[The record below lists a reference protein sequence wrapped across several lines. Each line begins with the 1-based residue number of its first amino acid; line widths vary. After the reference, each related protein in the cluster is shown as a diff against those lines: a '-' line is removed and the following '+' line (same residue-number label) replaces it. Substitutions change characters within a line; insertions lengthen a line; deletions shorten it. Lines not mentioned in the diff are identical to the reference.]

1 VFGIPGTDSGGS
13 SGEFL
18 GRINVDARTGFW
30 TVTKR
35 IQKDGMWTNDT
46 TPPFQSPTM
55 LMDFGSLEVGYMK
68 ISSPPAFMLV
78 PMGQPIP
85 PQPQEMQEGRP
96 GEKPRKAFQPG
107 FRIKVMSQKTFG
119 DGDAYYFSANSKTVM
134 GPVDAL
140 WALFCASPEA
150 ATGKV
155 PVVNVTGS
163 ERIQIKT
170 PQGTST
176 FFAPLFAIA
185 QWVDRPA
192 VLGDRTV
199 PPPAARAAQP
209 AAAPAPSAPPANHV
223 PPPAA
228 VPQAASAEAL
238 PF

>member
-1 VFGIPGTDSGGS
+1 
-13 SGEFL
+13 
-18 GRINVDARTGFW
+18 
-30 TVTKR
+30 
-35 IQKDGMWTNDT
+35 
-46 TPPFQSPTM
+46 
-55 LMDFGSLEVGYMK
+55 MDFGSLEVGYMK
-68 ISSPPAFMLV
+68 ISSPPAFLLV

-85 PQPQEMQEGRP
+85 PQPQEMTAPDAQG
-96 GEKPRKAFQPG
+96 KTKKAFAPG

-140 WALFCASPEA
+140 WHQFCASPEA
-150 ATGKV
+150 AAGKV

-163 ERIQIKT
+163 EKVQIKT

-176 FFAPLFAIA
+176 FFAPIFAIA

-199 PPPAARAAQP
+199 PPPALRADQP
-209 AAAPAPSAPPANHV
+209 VVAAPAPSAPPANHV

-228 VPQAASAEAL
+228 APQAASAEAL